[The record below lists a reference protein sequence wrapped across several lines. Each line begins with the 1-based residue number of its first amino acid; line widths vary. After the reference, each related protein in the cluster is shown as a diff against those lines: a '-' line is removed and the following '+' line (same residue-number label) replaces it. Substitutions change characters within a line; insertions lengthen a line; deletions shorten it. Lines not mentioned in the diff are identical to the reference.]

1 MTALEAT
8 SSGEQEGELN
18 PKRWIALTV
27 ILVAAFM
34 DMLDSTILNVA
45 IPSIRTDLDAGYA
58 DIQWVTAGY
67 QLAFALLLILG
78 GRLGDIYGRKRIF
91 QIGVAGFTL
100 ASLAA
105 AVSVDPGMLIVS
117 RLAQGG
123 FASIMV
129 PQVLAIIHV
138 SFPPQERA
146 KAFGMFGTV
155 AGLAALTGL
164 SLGGLLVEWDLFGL
178 EWRLVFLINIPVGLF
193 GLIVG
198 QKSIVESKAPVALRL
213 DIVGAVLAAV
223 TLFLLV
229 FPLIQGRELGW
240 PAWGFVLLALTPVAL
255 FVFIRQQQARTR
267 KDGSP
272 LVALNL
278 FRLRS
283 FSSALS
289 VQLAFNIGVGVFFLS
304 WSLYMQ
310 VGLGWSP
317 IRAGLT
323 SLPFCIATFI
333 TSALSYAFLAAKM
346 GRKLLQ
352 LGAVLVLLGLGS
364 YIWVVEHYGS
374 GATSWKM
381 ALPLALFGLGFG
393 MVMSPIPDMATSEAP
408 RQDAGSA
415 SGLVNTNQQLGFAVG
430 TALVSVIFFGAL
442 GGNAA
447 DNSREAAPQLRKDL
461 AAVSVTGQG
470 ADRVVD
476 YFVQCTSDQAK
487 EKDWTVQ
494 APSCAKAPSELT
506 GNPKVAA
513 VFADTG
519 KHTNALTFA
528 DTFAHALRWFI
539 GGMVL
544 TLLLTFLLPRKN
556 AAHGEQ
562 AGAGTEPKAVAENA

>member
-8 SSGEQEGELN
+8 SSGEQEGGLN

-58 DIQWVTAGY
+58 EIQWVTAGY

-105 AVSVDPGMLIVS
+105 ALSVDPGMLIVS

-123 FASIMV
+123 FAAVMV

-138 SFPPQERA
+138 SFPPEERA

-164 SLGGLLVEWDLFGL
+164 SLGGLLVEWNLFDL
-178 EWRLVFLINIPVGLF
+178 EWRLVFLINVPVGLF

-198 QKSIVESKAPVALRL
+198 QTSISESRAPVALRL
-213 DIVGAVLAAV
+213 DIIGAILAAV

-255 FVFIRQQQARTR
+255 FVFLRQQQARTR
-267 KDGSP
+267 EDGSS

-283 FSSALS
+283 FSSALG

-310 VGLGWSP
+310 VGLGWTP
-317 IRAGLT
+317 IHAGLT
-323 SLPFCIATFI
+323 SLPFCITTFI
-333 TSALSYAFLAAKM
+333 TSALSYAVLAAKM

-374 GATSWKM
+374 GVTTWQM
-381 ALPLALFGLGFG
+381 ALPLAFFGLGFG

-408 RQDAGSA
+408 MQDAGSA
-415 SGLVNTNQQLGFAVG
+415 SGLVNTNQQLGFAIG

-442 GGNAA
+442 GGNAS
-447 DNSREAAPQLRKDL
+447 DNARDTASQLRKDL
-461 AAVSVTGQG
+461 SAVSVTGQS
-470 ADRVVD
+470 ADRIVD

-487 EKDWTVQ
+487 EKDWTVR
-494 APSCAKAPSELT
+494 APSCAKVPSELSS
-506 GNPKVAA
+506 NQKAAA
-513 VFADTG
+513 VYADAG

-528 DTFAHALRWFI
+528 DTFAHSLRWFI

-544 TLLLTFLLPRKN
+544 TLVLTFLLPRKN
-556 AAHGEQ
+556 AAHGEKQ
-562 AGAGTEPKAVAENA
+562 AAAEWKAAAETS